1 MKLVLM
7 EYLASLR
14 ERGELDVI
22 MPDLLSELR
31 FTVISRPSIGT
42 RQYGVDVA
50 AVGECN
56 GVKKLYLLSI
66 KSGDL
71 RRNNWDVKGNSLRS
85 SLNEIIDVYI
95 ENCIPNRYA
104 SLPVVIILCIGGE
117 LHEDARDMVTG
128 YMNVNT
134 KENRTF
140 ELWNGDHLAELLLS
154 GILRENAFPKD
165 RRSNFR
171 KCIALVDESDVSY
184 RHFCQ
189 LVTSITNDCKESRPA
204 RLTAL
209 RQIYLAL
216 WTMYIWARDANN
228 IEAPYLCSEYAVLFG
243 WSLINSQIEGNSKEA
258 RHLQQTMWRLIELH
272 NLISDD
278 YLVTYVTPRAEILHG
293 LVSAVPSTH
302 SLDVNLRVFD
312 LVGRIGTRG
321 LWLFYYVARLKE
333 KNNSN
338 PEEIILTKSLN
349 VTAQTLVDVI
359 SHNPI
364 LCTPI
369 KDNQAID
376 INIACLFLHRIGCND
391 IIRSWIQQI
400 TIATIFAYNTKYCQ
414 YPCIFDDYRD
424 LVNHPKDDP
433 DYHVQSTAASSLV
446 PTLAVWAAIMSDSET
461 LNLLAEFSSEQYKHS
476 NLQLWYPGGDTEEHL
491 YRGSATRGAV
501 AMNMK
506 IPHSCQEMLS
516 PIRDECAA
524 TTAFESLS
532 AIEHRLWP
540 LIILA
545 SRHHRIPVPPHLWP
559 LPHLNIEDA
568 S

>member
-31 FTVISRPSIGT
+31 FTVISKPAIGT

-71 RRNNWDVKGNSLRS
+71 RRNNWDAKGNSMRP
-85 SLNEIIDVYI
+85 SLNEIIDFYI
-95 ENCIPNRYA
+95 NSCIPNRYA
-104 SLPVVIILCIGGE
+104 SLPVVIVLCIGGE
-117 LHEDARDMVTG
+117 LHEDARDIVKG
-128 YMNVNT
+128 YMDVNSN
-134 KENRTF
+134 ENLTF

-154 GILRENAFPKD
+154 GILRENTFPKN

-171 KCIALVDESDVSY
+171 KCIAMLDESDVSY

-228 IEAPYLCSEYAVLFG
+228 IEAPYLCSEFAVLYG
-243 WSLINSQIEGNSKEA
+243 WSLINSQIEGKSKEA
-258 RHLQQTMWRLIELH
+258 SHLKQTMWRLVELH

-278 YLVTYVTPRAEILHG
+278 YLETYVTPRAEILHG
-293 LVSAVPSTH
+293 LVSAVPTTE

-321 LWLFYYVARLKE
+321 LWLCHFFESLKE
-333 KNNSN
+333 INNSK
-338 PEEIILTKSLN
+338 PEEAPTRSLGI
-349 VTAQTLVDVI
+349 TAKTLVDTI

-364 LCTPI
+364 LYTPI

-391 IIRSWIQQI
+391 IIQSWIQQI

-414 YPCIFDDYRD
+414 YPCVFNDYRD

-433 DYHVQSTAASSLV
+433 DYRVNSTVSSLLV
-446 PTLAVWAAIMSDSET
+446 PTLAVWAAILSDSET
-461 LNLLAEFSSEQYKHS
+461 LNLLAEFSSKQYKHS
-476 NLQLWYPGGDTEEHL
+476 NLQLWYPGGGTEEHL
-491 YRGSATRGAV
+491 YRGDATHGAV

-506 IPHSCQEMLS
+506 ISRSCQDMLS

-532 AIEHRLWP
+532 AIDHSLWP
-540 LIILA
+540 LVILA
-545 SRHHRIPVPPHLWP
+545 SRHYRIPVPPHLWP
-559 LPHLNIEDA
+559 LPHLNVEDA